1 MLNTITTHLPFQA
14 THPPTHPPLRCPSG
28 YFGIPNP
35 PLYHTDFVF
44 LSEGTAI
51 SWGSKLQ
58 RLAAL
63 STVEAEFV
71 AMSSGVQE
79 ALWLGKLVHDV
90 GEDLGAAVILS
101 DNTGALAN
109 VRGIPISPR
118 TKHIGVRYHRMRGEV
133 VKGNIDPQYIHTSE
147 NIADMFTKT
156 LPKALF
162 VKLREMSGMK

>member
-1 MLNTITTHLPFQA
+1 
-14 THPPTHPPLRCPSG
+14 
-28 YFGIPNP
+28 
-35 PLYHTDFVF
+35 
-44 LSEGTAI
+44 
-51 SWGSKLQ
+51 
-58 RLAAL
+58 LAAL

-162 VKLREMSGMK
+162 VKFREMIGLM